1 MGLRRKTRIQI
12 LKVIYSYEI
21 NPIDENKWTDL
32 LEKKNIDRD
41 FAIKIIENCDKNKEI
56 ILKKINSISSI
67 DAKKLSLVEKSI
79 LIIAF
84 TEILFFDDIPLKVTI
99 NEAIELAKIYGSN
112 ESYKFINGVLDKL
125 KKFDRHIIK
134 LCLNYN

>member
-12 LKVIYSYEI
+12 LKVIYSSEI

-56 ILKKINSISSI
+56 ILEKINSISSI

-99 NEAIELAKIYGSN
+99 NEAIELAKTYGSN

-125 KKFDRHIIK
+125 K
-134 LCLNYN
+134 NSTVTS

>member
-12 LKVIYSYEI
+12 LKVFYSNEI

-32 LEKKNIDRD
+32 LEKKKIDRD

-56 ILKKINSISSI
+56 ILEKINSISSI

-99 NEAIELAKIYGSN
+99 NEAIELAKTYGSN

-125 KKFDRHIIK
+125 K
-134 LCLNYN
+134 NSTVTS

>member
-1 MGLRRKTRIQI
+1 MGLRRVTRIQI
-12 LKVIYSYEI
+12 LKVLYSNEI
-21 NPIDENKWTDL
+21 NPIDENKWYEL

-56 ILKKINSISSI
+56 ILEKINSISTI
-67 DAKKLSLVEKSI
+67 DTKKISLVEKSI
-79 LIIAF
+79 LIIAL
-84 TEILFFDDIPLKVTI
+84 TEILFFDNIPLKVTI

-125 KKFDRHIIK
+125 KN
-134 LCLNYN
+134 LTVTS

>member
-12 LKVIYSYEI
+12 LKVIYSNEI

-56 ILKKINSISSI
+56 ILEKINSISSI
-67 DAKKLSLVEKSI
+67 DTKKLSLVEKSI

-84 TEILFFDDIPLKVTI
+84 TEILFFNDIPLKVTI

-125 KKFDRHIIK
+125 K
-134 LCLNYN
+134 NSTVTS

>member
-1 MGLRRKTRIQI
+1 MGLRRVTRIQI
-12 LKVIYSYEI
+12 LKVLYSNEI

-41 FAIKIIENCDKNKEI
+41 FAIQIIENCDKNKEI
-56 ILKKINSISSI
+56 IIEKINSISTI
-67 DAKKLSLVEKSI
+67 DTKKISLVEKAI
-79 LIIAF
+79 LIIAL
-84 TEILFFDDIPLKVTI
+84 TEILFFDNIPLKVTI

-125 KKFDRHIIK
+125 KNSTVTSSSFV
-134 LCLNYN
+134 

>member
-12 LKVIYSYEI
+12 LKVIYSNEI

-41 FAIKIIENCDKNKEI
+41 FAIKIIENCDKNKEM
-56 ILKKINSISSI
+56 ILEKINSISSI

-125 KKFDRHIIK
+125 K
-134 LCLNYN
+134 NSTVTS

>member
-12 LKVIYSYEI
+12 LKVIYSNEI
-21 NPIDENKWTDL
+21 NPIDENKWTNL

-56 ILKKINSISSI
+56 ILEKINSISSI

-125 KKFDRHIIK
+125 K
-134 LCLNYN
+134 NSTVTS

>member
-1 MGLRRKTRIQI
+1 MGLRRITRIQI
-12 LKVIYSYEI
+12 LKVIYSNEI

-32 LEKKNIDRD
+32 LGKKNIDRD
-41 FAIKIIENCDKNKEI
+41 FAIKIIENCDKNREI
-56 ILKKINSISSI
+56 ILEKINSISSI
-67 DAKKLSLVEKSI
+67 NAKKLSLVEKSI
-79 LIIAF
+79 LIIAL

-125 KKFDRHIIK
+125 K
-134 LCLNYN
+134 NSTVTS

>member
-1 MGLRRKTRIQI
+1 MGLRRVTRIQI
-12 LKVIYSYEI
+12 LKVLYSNEI
-21 NPIDENKWTDL
+21 NPIDENKWYDL

-56 ILKKINSISSI
+56 ILEKINSISSI
-67 DAKKLSLVEKSI
+67 DTKKLSLVEKSI
-79 LIIAF
+79 LIIAL
-84 TEILFFDDIPLKVTI
+84 TEILFFDNIPLKVTI

-125 KKFDRHIIK
+125 KN
-134 LCLNYN
+134 LTVTS

>member
-1 MGLRRKTRIQI
+1 MGLRRVTRIQI
-12 LKVIYSYEI
+12 LKVLYSNEI
-21 NPIDENKWTDL
+21 NPIDENKWHEL

-56 ILKKINSISSI
+56 ILEKINSISSI

-79 LIIAF
+79 LIIAL

-125 KKFDRHIIK
+125 K
-134 LCLNYN
+134 NSTVTS

>member
-12 LKVIYSYEI
+12 LKVIYSNEI
-21 NPIDENKWTDL
+21 NPVDENKWTDL

-41 FAIKIIENCDKNKEI
+41 FAVKIIENYDKNKEI
-56 ILKKINSISSI
+56 ILEKINSISSI
-67 DAKKLSLVEKSI
+67 NAKKLSLVEKSI

-125 KKFDRHIIK
+125 KNSTVT
-134 LCLNYN
+134 L

>member
-12 LKVIYSYEI
+12 LKVIYSNEI

-41 FAIKIIENCDKNKEI
+41 FAIKIIEDCDKNKEI
-56 ILKKINSISSI
+56 ILEKINSISSI

-99 NEAIELAKIYGSN
+99 NEAIELAKTYGSN

-125 KKFDRHIIK
+125 K
-134 LCLNYN
+134 NSTVTS

>member
-12 LKVIYSYEI
+12 LKVIYSNEI

-56 ILKKINSISSI
+56 ILEKINSISSI

-84 TEILFFDDIPLKVTI
+84 TEILFFNDIPLKVTI

-125 KKFDRHIIK
+125 KKSTVTS
-134 LCLNYN
+134 

>member
-1 MGLRRKTRIQI
+1 MDRFTR
-12 LKVIYSYEI
+12 
-21 NPIDENKWTDL
+21 
-32 LEKKNIDRD
+32 KKNIDRD

-56 ILKKINSISSI
+56 ILEKINSISSI

-84 TEILFFDDIPLKVTI
+84 TEILFFGDIPLKVTI

-112 ESYKFINGVLDKL
+112 ESYKFINGVLDKS
-125 KKFDRHIIK
+125 KNSTVKS
-134 LCLNYN
+134 

>member
-12 LKVIYSYEI
+12 LKVIYSSEI

-56 ILKKINSISSI
+56 ILEKINSISSI

-84 TEILFFDDIPLKVTI
+84 TEILFFNDIPLKVTI
-99 NEAIELAKIYGSN
+99 NEAIELAKTYGSN

-125 KKFDRHIIK
+125 K
-134 LCLNYN
+134 NSTVTS

>member
-12 LKVIYSYEI
+12 LKVIYSNEI

-56 ILKKINSISSI
+56 ILEKINSISSI

-125 KKFDRHIIK
+125 KKSTVTS
-134 LCLNYN
+134 

>member
-1 MGLRRKTRIQI
+1 MGLRRVTRIQI
-12 LKVIYSYEI
+12 LKVIYSNEI

-32 LEKKNIDRD
+32 FEKKNIDRD
-41 FAIKIIENCDKNKEI
+41 FAIKIIENCDKNKEL
-56 ILKKINSISSI
+56 ILEKINSTSSI

-79 LIIAF
+79 LIIAL

-125 KKFDRHIIK
+125 KKSTVT
-134 LCLNYN
+134 L

>member
-1 MGLRRKTRIQI
+1 MGLRRLTRIQI
-12 LKVIYSYEI
+12 LKVLYSNEI

-56 ILKKINSISSI
+56 ILEKINSISSI
-67 DAKKLSLVEKSI
+67 DSKKLSLVEKSI
-79 LIIAF
+79 LIIAL
-84 TEILFFDDIPLKVTI
+84 TEILFFDNIPLKVTI

-125 KKFDRHIIK
+125 KN
-134 LCLNYN
+134 LTVTS

>member
-12 LKVIYSYEI
+12 LKVIYSNEI
-21 NPIDENKWTDL
+21 NPVDENKWTDL
-32 LEKKNIDRD
+32 LVKKNIDRD
-41 FAIKIIENCDKNKEI
+41 FTVKIIENYDKNKEI
-56 ILKKINSISSI
+56 ILEKINSISSI

-125 KKFDRHIIK
+125 K
-134 LCLNYN
+134 NSTVTS

>member
-12 LKVIYSYEI
+12 LKVIYSNEI
-21 NPIDENKWTDL
+21 NPADVNKWTDL

-56 ILKKINSISSI
+56 ILEKINSISSI

-125 KKFDRHIIK
+125 K
-134 LCLNYN
+134 NSTVTS

>member
-12 LKVIYSYEI
+12 LKVIYSNEI
-21 NPIDENKWTDL
+21 NPIDVNKWTDL

-56 ILKKINSISSI
+56 ILEKINSISSI

-99 NEAIELAKIYGSN
+99 NEAIELAKTYGSN

-125 KKFDRHIIK
+125 K
-134 LCLNYN
+134 NSTVTS

>member
-41 FAIKIIENCDKNKEI
+41 FAIKIVENCDKNKEI
-56 ILKKINSISSI
+56 ILEKINSISSI

-125 KKFDRHIIK
+125 KNSTVTSKSFV
-134 LCLNYN
+134 

>member
-12 LKVIYSYEI
+12 LKVIYSNEI
-21 NPIDENKWTDL
+21 NTIDENKWTDL

-56 ILKKINSISSI
+56 ILEKINSISSI

-125 KKFDRHIIK
+125 K
-134 LCLNYN
+134 NSTVTS

>member
-12 LKVIYSYEI
+12 LKVIYSNEI

-56 ILKKINSISSI
+56 ILEKINSISSI

-125 KKFDRHIIK
+125 K
-134 LCLNYN
+134 NTTVTS

>member
-12 LKVIYSYEI
+12 LKVIYSNEI
-21 NPIDENKWTDL
+21 NPVDENKWTDL

-56 ILKKINSISSI
+56 ILEKINSISSI

-125 KKFDRHIIK
+125 K
-134 LCLNYN
+134 NSTVTS

>member
-12 LKVIYSYEI
+12 LKVIYSNEI
-21 NPIDENKWTDL
+21 NPIDVNKWTDL

-56 ILKKINSISSI
+56 ILEKINSISSI

-84 TEILFFDDIPLKVTI
+84 TEILFFNDIPLKVTI

-125 KKFDRHIIK
+125 K
-134 LCLNYN
+134 NSTVTS

>member
-12 LKVIYSYEI
+12 LKVIYSNEI

-56 ILKKINSISSI
+56 ILEKINSISSI

-84 TEILFFDDIPLKVTI
+84 TEILFFYDIPLKVTI

-125 KKFDRHIIK
+125 K
-134 LCLNYN
+134 NSTVTS

>member
-12 LKVIYSYEI
+12 LKVLYSNEI

-41 FAIKIIENCDKNKEI
+41 FAIQIIENCDKNKEI
-56 ILKKINSISSI
+56 IIEKINSISTI
-67 DAKKLSLVEKSI
+67 DTKKISLVEKSI
-79 LIIAF
+79 LIIAL
-84 TEILFFDDIPLKVTI
+84 TEILFFDNIPLKVTI

-125 KKFDRHIIK
+125 KNSTVTSSSFV
-134 LCLNYN
+134 

>member
-12 LKVIYSYEI
+12 LKVIYSNEI

-56 ILKKINSISSI
+56 ILEKINSISSI

-84 TEILFFDDIPLKVTI
+84 TEILFFNDIPLKVTI
-99 NEAIELAKIYGSN
+99 NEAIELAKTYGSN

-125 KKFDRHIIK
+125 K
-134 LCLNYN
+134 NSTVTS

>member
-12 LKVIYSYEI
+12 LKVIYSNEI

-56 ILKKINSISSI
+56 ILEKINSISSI

>member
-12 LKVIYSYEI
+12 LKVIYSNEI

-56 ILKKINSISSI
+56 ILEKINSISSI

-84 TEILFFDDIPLKVTI
+84 TEILFFDDVPLKVTI

-125 KKFDRHIIK
+125 K
-134 LCLNYN
+134 NSTVTS

>member
-12 LKVIYSYEI
+12 LKVIYSNEI

-32 LEKKNIDRD
+32 LEKRNIDRD

-56 ILKKINSISSI
+56 ILEKINSISSI

-125 KKFDRHIIK
+125 K
-134 LCLNYN
+134 NSTVTS

>member
-12 LKVIYSYEI
+12 LKVIYSNEI

-56 ILKKINSISSI
+56 ILEKINSISSI
-67 DAKKLSLVEKSI
+67 DTKKLSLVEKSI

-99 NEAIELAKIYGSN
+99 NEAIELAKTYGSN

-125 KKFDRHIIK
+125 K
-134 LCLNYN
+134 NSTVTS